1 MKFVVVRIVQE
12 AKWVGLGS
20 LRGILV
26 HDFEIWLL
34 LLKYI
39 LL

>member
-1 MKFVVVRIVQE
+1 MRFVVVRIVQE
-12 AKWVGLGS
+12 AKWIGLGS
-20 LRGILV
+20 LRAFLV